1 LVDLCATAIDP
12 RLRLSPVVAVTNVEQ
27 AREQQAKARE
37 ARVEGLMIKALDSRY
52 GVGRTRQAGLWFKYK
67 LEPLTVDA
75 VLIYAQ
81 RGHGRRASLYT
92 DYTLAVWDDAVA
104 GAPRTLVPIAKA
116 YSGLTDQ
123 EIKQV
128 DGIVRKST
136 IESFGPV
143 KRVEPTL
150 VFELGF
156 EGILPSPRH
165 KSGVALRFPRLLRWR
180 TDKPVQEA
188 DSLVTLKALL

>member
-1 LVDLCATAIDP
+1 
-12 RLRLSPVVAVTNVEQ
+12 VAVDDAEQ
-27 AREQQAKARE
+27 ARCEQAKARE
-37 ARVEGLMIKALDSRY
+37 ARVEGLMIKALDSQY

-67 LEPLTVDA
+67 LDPLTVDA

-92 DYTLAVWDDAVA
+92 DYTLAVWDDATP
-104 GAPRTLVPIAKA
+104 GTPRTLVPIAKA
-116 YSGLTDQ
+116 YSGLTDK
-123 EIKQV
+123 EIKQI
-128 DGIVRKST
+128 DAILRKST

-180 TDKPVQEA
+180 IDKPVQEA